1 MLDPAQRHLQVVQ
14 DFLTDHDFTAVQQL
28 SKYLDLHTLDENE
41 EPTQESAQDG
51 IDTVPWKKAK
61 MDLLTKHSC
70 KHLGPT
76 IEIQQYRCLSL
87 SGESDN
93 LLEWWGL
100 QQGTQ

>member
-1 MLDPAQRHLQVVQ
+1 M
-14 DFLTDHDFTAVQQL
+14 
-28 SKYLDLHTLDENE
+28 E
-41 EPTQESAQDG
+41 
-51 IDTVPWKKAK
+51 KAK

-87 SGESDN
+87 SGETDN

-100 QQGTQ
+100 QQGTYKKLAQLAQAILPIPATSAPSERIFFFGWCSNKCKA